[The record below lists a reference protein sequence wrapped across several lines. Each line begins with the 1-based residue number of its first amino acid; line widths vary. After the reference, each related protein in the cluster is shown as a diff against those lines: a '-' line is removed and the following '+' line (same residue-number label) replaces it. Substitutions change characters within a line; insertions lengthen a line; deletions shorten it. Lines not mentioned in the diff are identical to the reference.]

1 MTRLLLFF
9 LAALL
14 PQLAYAHVGAGG
26 AEGLLRGI
34 AHPLGGIDHLLAMVA
49 VGLWAAQRGGRAL
62 WLIPAAFVLVM
73 AAGGIAGTLGA
84 PLPFVE
90 QGILASL
97 LVLGLLIAA
106 AARLPLPLSTA
117 LVGLFALFHGHAH
130 GAEMPAHAPGLVYG
144 AGFVLATAFLHAA
157 GIGAAFAG
165 RRLGQALLV
174 RLSGGLIAGCGAYL
188 LTVSITL

>member
-1 MTRLLLFF
+1 MTRLLLLA

-14 PQLAYAHVGAGG
+14 APQLAHAHVGAGG

-62 WLIPAAFVLVM
+62 WLIPTSFVLVM

-90 QGILASL
+90 QGIVVSL
-97 LVLGLLIAA
+97 LVLGGLIVA
-106 AARLPLPLSTA
+106 AARLPLPLSAA
-117 LVGLFALFHGHAH
+117 LVGLFAVFHGHAH
-130 GAEMPAHAPGLVYG
+130 GAEMPADVSGLAYG
-144 AGFVLATAFLHAA
+144 AGFMLAAAFLHGV
-157 GIGAAFAG
+157 GIGAALLG
-165 RRLGQALLV
+165 RRYLV
-174 RLSGGLIAGCGAYL
+174 
-188 LTVSITL
+188 TVSITR